1 MPVIITI
8 MLAGSRSTYV
18 IWLTYHLYLSTCTNV
33 FQAAIEMGI
42 DQEHGQNKAVT
53 QGMDEATTLV
63 NKDDESRLA
72 RWELC

>member
-33 FQAAIEMGI
+33 FQTAIEMGI
-42 DQEHGQNKAVT
+42 DQEHEQNKAVT

-72 RWELC
+72 QWELC